1 MEIHS
6 LAKLLAKFSSILL
19 ELSDLY
25 LPPALPSFS
34 SSNWPALRSSRELL
48 CTPPDVELGDKVS
61 SIEYQ

>member
-1 MEIHS
+1 MEIYS

-34 SSNWPALRSSRELL
+34 SSNWTALRSSRELL
-48 CTPPDVELGDKVS
+48 CTTS
-61 SIEYQ
+61 CM